1 VIVPTSTGLNE
12 EVIKQIK
19 LWLRNNIPKWEH
31 FKIQAHGKYLG
42 IVMGPQAK
50 DAQWRK
56 PISEYCSRA
65 KAIGSVHAPI
75 SVSTY
80 LYNTSAV
87 SVLQYVAQVCS
98 IPETLR
104 RAERVAIHKIWHFA
118 TNALTMQSFL
128 NLHTWGAPKIRSVMS
143 EMYATQ
149 LRTAWRFKDVWQQ
162 WLEQIITTTDFHG
175 NLVVVARDSLTPDF
189 WDHPPIAIFLS
200 DAWYGTPHEP
210 IKTQV
215 ATLIKANIKANE
227 HREGAQNYGMPAHQ
241 PTHQRPQIQKW
252 ASSAF
257 LQHMYP
263 DDLTKLLQRRLHKI
277 LGVSFEPDSLNL
289 ALPLVRTLK
298 PHIVVQVIK
307 TWANSWA
314 TSHRFHEACRLSC
327 LFGCPDGVDS
337 INHYAFCPFLRDVM
351 IRCSSD
357 PSDPTYYSLLGLVN
371 PSRDTLKGIAAMFY
385 AYHAVSFHPA
395 ARALL
400 SSRTQQVPNTD
411 SQLFQQIFAGS
422 FEAALRHAC

>member
-1 VIVPTSTGLNE
+1 VFELLAGLTLKPPKCVIVPISTGLNE

-56 PISEYCSRA
+56 PVSEYCSRA

-80 LYNTSAV
+80 LYNMSAV
-87 SVLQYVAQVCS
+87 SVLRYVAQVCS

-118 TNALTMQSFL
+118 TNALTTQSFL

-277 LGVSFEPDSLNL
+277 LGVSF
-289 ALPLVRTLK
+289 
-298 PHIVVQVIK
+298 
-307 TWANSWA
+307 
-314 TSHRFHEACRLSC
+314 
-327 LFGCPDGVDS
+327 
-337 INHYAFCPFLRDVM
+337 
-351 IRCSSD
+351 
-357 PSDPTYYSLLGLVN
+357 
-371 PSRDTLKGIAAMFY
+371 
-385 AYHAVSFHPA
+385 
-395 ARALL
+395 
-400 SSRTQQVPNTD
+400 
-411 SQLFQQIFAGS
+411 
-422 FEAALRHAC
+422 